1 MHRHRPWRRRQ
12 AEGCAA
18 LNSPIRYSQACGHID
33 GLLTMRI
40 APGSDMPG
48 PSRNLGYAG
57 SWPVLA
63 LTGQEFPA
71 PCLNCRRSRA
81 DAWLSYSEFCE
92 KWHRTQTSAMMEA
105 MNDES
110 AAGASDKP
118 KLEKLDLLSL
128 YSTERQDSATSAVI
142 LLAQY
147 SAGIAFIS
155 IVSGFLLSSSGG
167 HALSPLLL
175 AAPMIPLGL
184 FVGIVQRLQSNEIR
198 DLQLCNI
205 EARLRKLAPGD
216 TMPSLVKATWWVWH
230 KDFKDNGLKRKEH
243 IVYLLSML
251 TVVASPVILFLF
263 TALIAWSVRSHGLW
277 IWLVAALYGVL
288 IVMGGIAAWPP
299 RQKTASI

>member
-1 MHRHRPWRRRQ
+1 
-12 AEGCAA
+12 
-18 LNSPIRYSQACGHID
+18 
-33 GLLTMRI
+33 
-40 APGSDMPG
+40 
-48 PSRNLGYAG
+48 
-57 SWPVLA
+57 
-63 LTGQEFPA
+63 
-71 PCLNCRRSRA
+71 
-81 DAWLSYSEFCE
+81 
-92 KWHRTQTSAMMEA
+92 MMEA

-230 KDFKDNGLKRKEH
+230 PRPSLAKATWWVWHKDFKDNGLKRKEH

>member
-1 MHRHRPWRRRQ
+1 
-12 AEGCAA
+12 
-18 LNSPIRYSQACGHID
+18 
-33 GLLTMRI
+33 
-40 APGSDMPG
+40 MPG

-216 TMPSLVKATWWVWH
+216 TMPSLVKAT
-230 KDFKDNGLKRKEH
+230 
-243 IVYLLSML
+243 L